1 MKINVHELDVDKLL
15 PIPVNLSKLS
25 DVVKKYVVKIDV
37 YNDKMKNIEDKITDV
52 TNLATNM
59 TLNANINEVKGQ
71 IPIPS
76 ITNLTTTTVLLT
88 LHQLFLIIMCYHT

>member
-1 MKINVHELDVDKLL
+1 MKINVHELDVDKLV

-71 IPIPS
+71 IPS

-88 LHQLFLIIMCYHT
+88 LHQFFLIIMYYHK

>member
-37 YNDKMKNIEDKITDV
+37 YNDKMENIEDKIPDV

-71 IPIPS
+71 IPS
-76 ITNLTTTTVLLT
+76 ITSLTTTTVLLT

>member
-1 MKINVHELDVDKLL
+1 MKINVHELDVDKLVT
-15 PIPVNLSKLS
+15 IPVNLSKLS
-25 DVVKKYVVKIDV
+25 DAVKKYVVKIDV

-71 IPIPS
+71 IPS
-76 ITNLTTTTVLLT
+76 ITSLTTTTVLLT

>member
-71 IPIPS
+71 IPS

>member
-1 MKINVHELDVDKLL
+1 MKINVHELDVDKLVT
-15 PIPVNLSKLS
+15 IPVNLSKLS

-71 IPIPS
+71 IPS
-76 ITNLTTTTVLLT
+76 ITSLTTTTVLLT

>member
-1 MKINVHELDVDKLL
+1 MKINVHELDVDKLVT
-15 PIPVNLSKLS
+15 IPVNLSKLS

-71 IPIPS
+71 IPS
-76 ITNLTTTTVLLT
+76 ITSLTTTTVLLT
-88 LHQLFLIIMCYHT
+88 LHQLFLTIMCYHT

>member
-1 MKINVHELDVDKLL
+1 MKINVHELDVDKLVT
-15 PIPVNLSKLS
+15 IPVNLSKLS

-37 YNDKMKNIEDKITDV
+37 YNDKMENIEDKIPDV

-71 IPIPS
+71 IPS
-76 ITNLTTTTVLLT
+76 ITSLTTTTVLLT

>member
-1 MKINVHELDVDKLL
+1 MKINVHELDVDKLV

-71 IPIPS
+71 IPS